1 MCHFPSLSRK
11 VLRHLINDNTYVN
24 NHILDISINTSIN
37 DSILKRGTKQYVGI
51 KNSSDGNVHNLS
63 LRNAY

>member
-1 MCHFPSLSRK
+1 M
-11 VLRHLINDNTYVN
+11 NDNTYVN

-37 DSILKRGTKQYVGI
+37 YNRLKQVTKQYVGI
-51 KNSSDGNVHNLS
+51 KNSSGGNVHNLS

>member
-1 MCHFPSLSRK
+1 M
-11 VLRHLINDNTYVN
+11 NDNTYVN

-37 DSILKRGTKQYVGI
+37 DSRLKQSTKQYVGI
-51 KNSSDGNVHNLS
+51 KNSFDRNVHNLS